1 MSPEENKALI
11 RRATD
16 EFWNNPNQEAA
27 LAAVAEFYA
36 PDFIDHVHPRDRS
49 SDLEDVKQIYTSWR
63 ASFPDWHFTLETV
76 MAEGDVVAIQ
86 GTAHGTHRGAFM
98 GIAPTGKEVTVTAT
112 EVFRIAQGKIV
123 EFWANMDELGML
135 RQLGVIPSP
144 GQVAMP

>member
-98 GIAPTGKEVTVTAT
+98 GIAPTGKRPVGACFSRCKSNRYCVRRGAGTCAG
-112 EVFRIAQGKIV
+112 FPIGPPHSSR
-123 EFWANMDELGML
+123 
-135 RQLGVIPSP
+135 
-144 GQVAMP
+144 